1 VSVFIII
8 TRQIK
13 YLKMRSAEEI
23 RAILESAKLDRKDL
37 MPLCQEIVFD
47 ENFSGTELKLI
58 ELEDEISECIKAG
71 DRLVIRGDGNDFSVL
86 CTNSSTFEVKEAET
100 SNSLLIL
107 GKVLY
112 PEDLET
118 ANKKFSKLPSLESH
132 IRLSEE
138 GSTSIEEV
146 TLDEDDGEEC
156 ETEKILNVVHSY
168 LELRRVKP
176 NLGRILSILEP
187 FAYRGPYYEKEIL
200 LDLNTAQCTLG
211 ELLEKVPGSQ
221 REIEAHIEEKL
232 KTFNLKGKIRLVQS
246 EYLFQVLSH
255 VLDCVESNSW
265 DMTRVCRDDVIDAM
279 GLLHPDF
286 VVKKVFDWFFV
297 PAIGEGSSEA
307 SGTIF
312 AMDEYK
318 LCRFLG
324 EVILK
329 SSSKFNLTHFM
340 KAWQQSVPTGLVVQ
354 LKQLEGLAVCDTES
368 EPAVIWSL
376 PEESLPDTIQDR
388 FAVLFEAKPKWTH
401 DEIVPF
407 IKSLAFSAQS
417 VGVLLTKHARV
428 HTANNRKYYCAK
440 HSK

>member
-1 VSVFIII
+1 
-8 TRQIK
+8 
-13 YLKMRSAEEI
+13 MRSAEEI
-23 RAILESAKLDRKDL
+23 RAVLESAKLDRKDL

-86 CTNSSTFEVKEAET
+86 CTNSCTFEVKEAET

-112 PEDLET
+112 PEDLEP
-118 ANKKFSKLPSLESH
+118 ANKKFSKVPTLQSH

-138 GSTSIEEV
+138 GTSIEEV
-146 TLDEDDGEEC
+146 ALDEDNGEEC
-156 ETEKILNVVHSY
+156 ETKKILNVVHSY

-187 FAYRGPYYEKEIL
+187 FAYRGPYYEKEIV
-200 LDLNTAQCTLG
+200 LDPNTSQCTLD
-211 ELLEKVPGSQ
+211 ELLEKVPGS
-221 REIEAHIEEKL
+221 RKEIEEHFEEKL
-232 KTFNLKGKIRLVQS
+232 KTFHLKGKIRLVQS

-255 VLDCVESNSW
+255 VLDCVDSNSW
-265 DMTRVCRDDVIDAM
+265 DKTCVSMGDVIDAM

-286 VVKKVFDWFFV
+286 IVKKVFDWFFV
-297 PAIGEGSSEA
+297 PTTGDGESEA
-307 SGTIF
+307 SGRIF
-312 AMDEYK
+312 AMNEYK
-318 LCRFLG
+318 ICRFLG

-329 SSSKFNLTHFM
+329 SSNKFNFTHFM

-354 LKQLEGLAVCDTES
+354 LKQLEGLAVYDTES

-388 FAVLFEAKPKWTH
+388 FAVLFEAKPKWTQ